1 MELRHGFTLAYNPSL
16 NYSLPMQNSLIFIY
30 KWARQFSRI
39 GLLISLAIVI
49 AVQAFVGDI
58 PLSLQLAI
66 ALIALLVGIPHGAI
80 DHLITIPRTSK
91 KKFTAYIVGYIL
103 VAILAGWAIAT
114 WNLLGF
120 QIVVVM
126 SALHFGFGDAAYR
139 NEETV
144 YLKEDKF
151 PFWVESSY
159 AIPAGFLPVVLP
171 LTDSRTLDALERIQ
185 PTLIN
190 WAGSNSNAIR
200 SYTMVLG
207 VACILLLIVTR
218 HYSHALDLALLALLA
233 ITAPPLI
240 AFAVYFGFWHAVR
253 HTARLVPKLDSAMKH
268 VADENPKRAIAAA
281 VIPGLYAIA
290 GTFVLALG
298 LMITSPDKFSSSMLW
313 STLVIIWALT
323 VPHMA
328 TTARFDFSALKK

>member
-1 MELRHGFTLAYNPSL
+1 
-16 NYSLPMQNSLIFIY
+16 MQNSLIFVY
-30 KWARQFSRI
+30 KWARQWSRV
-39 GLLISLAIVI
+39 GLLASLAIVV
-49 AVQAFVGDI
+49 AVQLTLGDI
-58 PLSLQLAI
+58 PLSLQLVI

-80 DHLITIPRTSK
+80 DHLITIPRTSQR
-91 KKFTAYIVGYIL
+91 KFIAYIVGYIL
-103 VAILAGWAIAT
+103 IAILAGWAIAT

-144 YLKEDKF
+144 YLKEDKY
-151 PFWVESSY
+151 PLWVESVY

-190 WAGSNSNAIR
+190 WAGSSSNAIR

-218 HYSHALDLALLALLA
+218 HYSHAFDLALLSLLA
-233 ITAPPLI
+233 IIAPPLI
-240 AFAVYFGFWHAVR
+240 AFAVYFGFWHAIR
-253 HTARLVPKLDSAMKH
+253 HTARLVPKLDSAM
-268 VADENPKRAIAAA
+268 EQIENGNPKRAIAAA

-290 GTFVLALG
+290 GTFVIAVV
-298 LMITSPDKFSSSMLW
+298 LMVASPDKFSSSMLW

-328 TTARFDFSALKK
+328 TTSRFDFAAFKR

>member
-1 MELRHGFTLAYNPSL
+1 
-16 NYSLPMQNSLIFIY
+16 MQNSLIFVY
-30 KWARQFSRI
+30 KWARQWSRL
-39 GLLISLAIVI
+39 GLLASLAIVVI
-49 AVQAFVGDI
+49 AQLVLDDI
-58 PLSLQLAI
+58 PLSFQLVI

-80 DHLITIPRTSK
+80 DHLITIPRTSRR
-91 KKFTAYIVGYIL
+91 KFVAYIVGYIL
-103 VAILAGWAIAT
+103 IAILAGWAIAT

-120 QIVVVM
+120 QVVVVM

-144 YLKEDKF
+144 YLKDDKF
-151 PFWVESSY
+151 PLWVESAY

-200 SYTMVLG
+200 SYTLVLG
-207 VACILLLIVTR
+207 VASILLLIVTR
-218 HYSHALDLALLALLA
+218 YYSHALDLSLLALLA

-240 AFAVYFGFWHAVR
+240 AFAIYFGFWHAIR
-253 HTARLVPKLDSAMKH
+253 HTARLVPKLDSAMKFI
-268 VADENPKRAIAAA
+268 DQENPKRAIAAA

-290 GTFVLALG
+290 GTFVLAFG
-298 LMITSPDKFSSSMLW
+298 LMIASPDKFSSSMLW

-328 TTARFDFSALKK
+328 TTARFDLAAFKK

>member
-1 MELRHGFTLAYNPSL
+1 
-16 NYSLPMQNSLIFIY
+16 MQNSLIFIY

-39 GLLISLAIVI
+39 GLLASLAIVI

-58 PLSLQLAI
+58 PISLQLAI

-151 PFWVESSY
+151 PMWVESTY

-218 HYSHALDLALLALLA
+218 YYSQLPLPHSLHSPFTLASG
-233 ITAPPLI
+233 TQFVTP
-240 AFAVYFGFWHAVR
+240 
-253 HTARLVPKLDSAMKH
+253 H
-268 VADENPKRAIAAA
+268 V
-281 VIPGLYAIA
+281 
-290 GTFVLALG
+290 
-298 LMITSPDKFSSSMLW
+298 
-313 STLVIIWALT
+313 
-323 VPHMA
+323 
-328 TTARFDFSALKK
+328 

>member
-1 MELRHGFTLAYNPSL
+1 MP
-16 NYSLPMQNSLIFIY
+16 NSLIFVY
-30 KWARQFSRI
+30 KWARQWSRI
-39 GLLISLAIVI
+39 GLLASLGIVVAAQSI
-49 AVQAFVGDI
+49 LGDI
-58 PLSLQLAI
+58 PLSLQLGI
-66 ALIALLVGIPHGAI
+66 ALVALLVGIPHGAI
-80 DHLITIPRTSK
+80 DHLITIPRTSRR
-91 KKFTAYIVGYIL
+91 KFIAYIVGYIL
-103 VAILAGWAIAT
+103 IAILAGWAIAT

-151 PFWVESSY
+151 PLWVEGAY

-190 WAGSNSNAIR
+190 WAGSNSDVIR

-207 VACILLLIVTR
+207 VASILLLIVTR
-218 HYSHALDLALLALLA
+218 YYSHALDLGLLFLLAV
-233 ITAPPLI
+233 IAPPLI
-240 AFAVYFGFWHAVR
+240 AFAVYFGFWHAIR
-253 HTARLVPKLDSAMKH
+253 HTARLVPKLDSAIQEIEKG
-268 VADENPKRAIAAA
+268 NPKRAIAAA

-290 GTFVLALG
+290 GTFALAAA
-298 LMITSPDKFSSSMLW
+298 LMIASPDKFSSSMLW

-328 TTARFDFSALKK
+328 TTSRFDLAAFKK

>member
-1 MELRHGFTLAYNPSL
+1 M
-16 NYSLPMQNSLIFIY
+16 
-30 KWARQFSRI
+30 
-39 GLLISLAIVI
+39 GLLASLVIVI
-49 AVQAFVGDI
+49 AAQLILGDI
-58 PLSLQLAI
+58 PLSLQLVI
-66 ALIALLVGIPHGAI
+66 AMIALLVGIPHGAI
-80 DHLITIPRTSK
+80 DHLITIPRTSQR
-91 KKFTAYIVGYIL
+91 KFTAYIVGYI
-103 VAILAGWAIAT
+103 VIAILAGWAIAT

-139 NEETV
+139 NEETA
-144 YLKEDKF
+144 YLREDKH
-151 PFWVESSY
+151 PLWVESAY

-200 SYTMVLG
+200 SYTLVAG

-218 HYSHALDLALLALLA
+218 HYSHALDLSLLAILA

-240 AFAVYFGFWHAVR
+240 AFAIYFGFWHAIR
-253 HTARLVPKLDSAMKH
+253 HTARLVPKLDSAMKYI
-268 VADENPKRAIAAA
+268 DEENPKRAIAAA

-298 LMITSPDKFSSSMLW
+298 LMLASPDKFSSSMLW

-328 TTARFDFSALKK
+328 TTARFDFAAFKK

>member
-1 MELRHGFTLAYNPSL
+1 
-16 NYSLPMQNSLIFIY
+16 MQNSLIFIY
-30 KWARQFSRI
+30 QWARQWSRY
-39 GLLISLAIVI
+39 GLLGSLAIVI
-49 AVQAFVGDI
+49 AAQLVLGDI
-58 PLSLQLAI
+58 PLSLQLVI
-66 ALIALLVGIPHGAI
+66 ALVALLVGIPHGAI
-80 DHLITIPRTSK
+80 DHLVTIPRTSQR
-91 KKFTAYIVGYIL
+91 KFVAYIIGYII
-103 VAILAGWAIAT
+103 VAVLAGWAIAT

-139 NEETV
+139 NEEMA
-144 YLKEDKF
+144 YRKEDKF
-151 PFWVESSY
+151 PLWVEGAY

-218 HYSHALDLALLALLA
+218 HYSHALDLSLLALLA
-233 ITAPPLI
+233 IIAPPLV
-240 AFAVYFGFWHAVR
+240 AFAIYFGFWHAIR
-253 HTARLVPKLDSAMKH
+253 HTARLVPKLESAMKY
-268 VADENPKRAIAAA
+268 VAAENPQRAIAAA

-290 GTFVLALG
+290 GTFVLAVA
-298 LMITSPDKFSSSMLW
+298 LMVASPDKFSSSILW

-328 TTARFDFSALKK
+328 TTARFDLAAFKN

>member
-1 MELRHGFTLAYNPSL
+1 
-16 NYSLPMQNSLIFIY
+16 MQNSLIFVY
-30 KWARQFSRI
+30 KWARQWSRL
-39 GLLISLAIVI
+39 GLLASLAIVVI
-49 AVQAFVGDI
+49 AQLILGDI
-58 PLSLQLAI
+58 PLSFQLVI

-80 DHLITIPRTSK
+80 DHLITIPRTSQR
-91 KKFTAYIVGYIL
+91 KFIAYIVGYIL
-103 VAILAGWAIAT
+103 IAILAGWTIAT

-120 QIVVVM
+120 QVVVVM

-144 YLKEDKF
+144 YLKDDKF
-151 PFWVESSY
+151 PLWVESAY

-200 SYTMVLG
+200 SYTLVLG
-207 VACILLLIVTR
+207 VASILLLIVTR
-218 HYSHALDLALLALLA
+218 YYSHALDLSLLALLA

-240 AFAVYFGFWHAVR
+240 AFAIYFGFWHAIR
-253 HTARLVPKLDSAMKH
+253 HTARLVPKLDSAMKFI
-268 VADENPKRAIAAA
+268 DQENPKRAFAAA

-290 GTFVLALG
+290 GTFVLAFG
-298 LMITSPDKFSSSMLW
+298 LMIVSPDKFSSSMLW

-328 TTARFDFSALKK
+328 TTARFDLAALKK

>member
-1 MELRHGFTLAYNPSL
+1 M
-16 NYSLPMQNSLIFIY
+16 
-30 KWARQFSRI
+30 
-39 GLLISLAIVI
+39 
-49 AVQAFVGDI
+49 
-58 PLSLQLAI
+58 
-66 ALIALLVGIPHGAI
+66 
-80 DHLITIPRTSK
+80 
-91 KKFTAYIVGYIL
+91 
-103 VAILAGWAIAT
+103 AILAGWAIAS

-139 NEETV
+139 NEERE
-144 YLKEDKF
+144 YLREDKY
-151 PFWVESSY
+151 PFWVESVY

-190 WAGSNSNAIR
+190 WAGSNSNTIR
-200 SYTMVLG
+200 SYALVAG

-218 HYSHALDLALLALLA
+218 HYSHALDLSLLALLA
-233 ITAPPLI
+233 IIAPPLV
-240 AFAVYFGFWHAVR
+240 AFAIYFGFWHAIR
-253 HTARLVPKLDSAMKH
+253 HTARLVPKLDSAMKY
-268 VADENPKRAIAAA
+268 VAEENPKRAIAAA

-290 GTFVLALG
+290 GTFVLAIA
-298 LMITSPDKFSSSMLW
+298 LMIASPDKFSSSILW

-328 TTARFDFSALKK
+328 TTARFDFRALK

>member
-1 MELRHGFTLAYNPSL
+1 M
-16 NYSLPMQNSLIFIY
+16 
-30 KWARQFSRI
+30 
-39 GLLISLAIVI
+39 GLLASLAIVI
-49 AVQAFVGDI
+49 AAQLILGDI
-58 PLSLQLAI
+58 PLSLQLVI
-66 ALIALLVGIPHGAI
+66 AMIALLVGIPHGAI
-80 DHLITIPRTSK
+80 DHLITIPRTSQR
-91 KKFTAYIVGYIL
+91 KFIAYIVGYI
-103 VAILAGWAIAT
+103 VIAILAGWAIAT

-120 QIVVVM
+120 QTVVVM

-151 PFWVESSY
+151 PLWVESAY
-159 AIPAGFLPVVLP
+159 AIPAGFMPVVLP

-200 SYTMVLG
+200 SYTLVAG

-218 HYSHALDLALLALLA
+218 HYSHALDLSLLAILA
-233 ITAPPLI
+233 ITAPPII
-240 AFAVYFGFWHAVR
+240 AFAIYFGFWHAIR
-253 HTARLVPKLDSAMKH
+253 HTARLVPKLDSAMKYI
-268 VADENPKRAIAAA
+268 DEENPKRAIAAA

-298 LMITSPDKFSSSMLW
+298 LMLASPDKFSSSMLW

-328 TTARFDFSALKK
+328 TTARFDFSAFKK

>member
-1 MELRHGFTLAYNPSL
+1 MH
-16 NYSLPMQNSLIFIY
+16 NSLIFIY
-30 KWARQFSRI
+30 QWARQWSRYGLI
-39 GLLISLAIVI
+39 GSLAIVI
-49 AVQAFVGDI
+49 AAQLALGDI

-66 ALIALLVGIPHGAI
+66 ALVALLVGIPHGAI
-80 DHLITIPRTSK
+80 DHLITIPRTSQR
-91 KKFTAYIVGYIL
+91 KFVAYIVGYIL
-103 VAILAGWAIAT
+103 VAILAGWAIAS

-139 NEETV
+139 NEERE
-144 YLKEDKF
+144 YLREDKY
-151 PFWVESSY
+151 PFWVESVY
-159 AIPAGFLPVVLP
+159 AIPAGFLPVILP

-200 SYTMVLG
+200 SYALVAG
-207 VACILLLIVTR
+207 VASILLLIVTR
-218 HYSHALDLALLALLA
+218 HYSHALDLSLLALLA
-233 ITAPPLI
+233 IIAPPLV
-240 AFAVYFGFWHAVR
+240 AFAIYFGFWHAIR
-253 HTARLVPKLDSAMKH
+253 HTARLVPKLDTAMRY
-268 VADENPKRAIAAA
+268 VSEENPKRAIAAA

-290 GTFVLALG
+290 GTFVLAIA
-298 LMITSPDKFSSSMLW
+298 LMVASPDKFSSSILW

-328 TTARFDFSALKK
+328 TTARFDFAAFKK

>member
-1 MELRHGFTLAYNPSL
+1 
-16 NYSLPMQNSLIFIY
+16 MQNSLVFVY
-30 KWARQFSRI
+30 QWARQWSRL
-39 GLLISLAIVI
+39 GLLASLAIVVTAQLI
-49 AVQAFVGDI
+49 LGDI
-58 PLSLQLAI
+58 PLSMQLVI

-80 DHLITIPRTSK
+80 DHLITIPRTSQR
-91 KKFTAYIVGYIL
+91 KFTAFIVGYIL
-103 VAILAGWAIAT
+103 IAILAGWAIAT

-144 YLKEDKF
+144 YLKDDKY
-151 PFWVESSY
+151 PFWVEIAY
-159 AIPAGFLPVVLP
+159 AIPAGLLPVVLP
-171 LTDSRTLDALERIQ
+171 LTDSRTLGALERIQ

-190 WAGSNSNAIR
+190 WAGSNANAIR
-200 SYTMVLG
+200 SYTLVLG
-207 VACILLLIVTR
+207 VACILLLITTR
-218 HYSHALDLALLALLA
+218 YYSHALDLVLLALLA

-240 AFAVYFGFWHAVR
+240 AFAIYFGFWHAIR
-253 HTARLVPKLDSAMKH
+253 HTARLVPKLDGAMKFI
-268 VADENPKRAIAAA
+268 DQENPKRAIAAA

-290 GTFVLALG
+290 GTFVLAFG
-298 LMITSPDKFSSSMLW
+298 LMIASPDKFSSSMLW

-328 TTARFDFSALKK
+328 TTSRFDFAALKK